1 MDTSRVGVRQIAV
14 PVEAREL
21 CTLSR
26 IDYEDGFL
34 VETNSTQ
41 EWTAI
46 EWVRAILEGAPLAIR
61 ARLLLGWSAIGLVPN
76 LSMSG
81 RSVLGW
87 EIRTNTPSFVLMGRT
102 SLIGM
107 PGELLFKRE
116 KNGLLFATFVR
127 QDNRLAGAVWAA
139 TEPQHVP
146 IVHDLLVQASRRL
159 TA

>member
-1 MDTSRVGVRQIAV
+1 MDTLGIGVRQIAV
-14 PVEAREL
+14 PAEAREL
-21 CTLSR
+21 CSLPR

-34 VETNSTQ
+34 VEINSAQ
-41 EWTAI
+41 ERTAM
-46 EWVRAILEGAPLAIR
+46 EWVKAILEDAPLAVR
-61 ARLLLGWSAIGLVPN
+61 GKLLLGWSAIGLVPT

-87 EIRTNTPSFVLMGRT
+87 EIRTNTPDFVLLGRT

-116 KNGLLFATFVR
+116 PAGLLFATFVQ
-127 QDNRLAGAVWAA
+127 QDNRMARAIWAA
-139 TEPQHVP
+139 TEPQHAP
-146 IVHDLLVQASRRL
+146 IVRDLLAQAGRRL

>member
-1 MDTSRVGVRQIAV
+1 M
-14 PVEAREL
+14 
-21 CTLSR
+21 
-26 IDYEDGFL
+26 
-34 VETNSTQ
+34 
-41 EWTAI
+41 
-46 EWVRAILEGAPLAIR
+46 
-61 ARLLLGWSAIGLVPN
+61 
-76 LSMSG
+76 SMSG

-127 QDNRLAGAVWAA
+127 QDNRLARAVWAA

-146 IVHDLLVQASRRL
+146 IVHNLLEQAGRRL